1 MENSTQAGRPKQ
13 NITIYTEANPNPN
26 SMKFMLSFMLL
37 KGGESYDFPT
47 IEEAAVSPLAKEL
60 FEKFDIIDRIFYM
73 SNFITITKKE
83 GTVEW
88 MEVIPQFKEF
98 LLEYFEAEK
107 PIFENVSETIVET
120 SESEAIKKIKGVL
133 DEYIKPAVEMDG
145 GAIKF
150 HSFDEES
157 GVVKVL
163 LQGACSGCPSSTF
176 TLKMSIENLLKRM
189 VPQVTEVVAE
199 GV

>member
-1 MENSTQAGRPKQ
+1 MENSTTGRPQQ

-26 SMKFMLSFMLL
+26 SMKFMLSFMIL
-37 KGGESYDFPT
+37 KGGESYDFPS

-60 FEKFDIIDRIFYM
+60 FGFDEVERIFYM

-83 GTVEW
+83 GTPQW
-88 MEVIPQFKEF
+88 MEIIPKFKEF
-98 LLEYFEAEK
+98 LLNYFEAEK
-107 PIFENVSETIVET
+107 PIFEDVDETIVET
-120 SESEAIKKIKGVL
+120 ADSEAIKKIKGVL
-133 DEYIKPAVEMDG
+133 DEYIKPAVETDG

-150 HSFDEES
+150 HSFNEET

-176 TLKMSIENLLKRM
+176 TLKMSIEQLLKRM

>member
-1 MENSTQAGRPKQ
+1 MENSTTSGRPKQ

-37 KGGESYDFPT
+37 KGGESYDFPSVK
-47 IEEAAVSPLAKEL
+47 EAEVSPLAKEI
-60 FEKFDIIDRIFYM
+60 FEKFDIVDRIFYM
-73 SNFITITKKE
+73 SNFITITKKDD
-83 GTVEW
+83 TVAW
-88 MEVIPQFKEF
+88 MEVIPQFKAF

-107 PIFENVSETIVET
+107 PIFENVDETIVEAAD
-120 SESEAIKKIKGVL
+120 SEAIKKIKGVL

>member
-1 MENSTQAGRPKQ
+1 MENSTTNRSHQ

-37 KGGESYDFPT
+37 QGGESYDFPS

-60 FEKFDIIDRIFYM
+60 FGFEEVERVFYM

-83 GTVEW
+83 GSSDW
-88 MEVIPQFKEF
+88 MEIIPKFKEF
-98 LLEYFEAEK
+98 LTQYFEAEK
-107 PIFENVSETIVET
+107 PIFEDVAETIVE
-120 SESEAIKKIKGVL
+120 SADSEAVKKIKGVL
-133 DEYIKPAVEMDG
+133 EEYIAPAVETDG

-150 HSFDEES
+150 HSFDEET

-176 TLKMSIENLLKRM
+176 TLKMSIENLLKKM